1 MVRYKIT
8 KPLINLPLWS
18 KFRAQTERWFIH
30 LFISNP
36 LINNHSTD
44 FFKTLTE
51 VSVMLQLLPSRKK
64 RRKERRVKKR
74 ERERRDAIC
83 SVWLCSISELLS
95 VCHTD
100 DAVRIHK
107 HLINLLHK
115 ENNTRPSAGKRL
127 AEEEIRRPL
136 VFIKRNVL
144 T

>member
-1 MVRYKIT
+1 
-8 KPLINLPLWS
+8 
-18 KFRAQTERWFIH
+18 
-30 LFISNP
+30 
-36 LINNHSTD
+36 
-44 FFKTLTE
+44 
-51 VSVMLQLLPSRKK
+51 MLQLLPSRKK

-83 SVWLCSISELLS
+83 SVWLCSISERLS

-136 VFIKRNVL
+136 VFIKRNVP